1 MLGPSRRVND
11 SSNIRSIIVGS
22 AYSLRRGCKG
32 VLVPLKYERSVRS
45 IIWGYAFHADTFSNP
60 MILCFDGTTGSVSG
74 DDTQFTMFGTSPLAG
89 WAQNKGAELFEV
101 YQVDRTTGKVL
112 FTKTRIGSK
121 SLLPGLP
128 DIIGSFVG
136 DAVKMKYVPAGN

>member
-1 MLGPSRRVND
+1 MIRLTFVALLSVLLIPCVADAKECWSLSNMKGQSAV
-11 SSNIRSIIVGS
+11 SS
-22 AYSLRRGCKG
+22 
-32 VLVPLKYERSVRS
+32 E
-45 IIWGYAFHADTFSNP
+45 GYAFHADTFSNP
-60 MILCFDGTTGSVSG
+60 MILCFDGTTSSVSG

-89 WAQNKGAELFEV
+89 WAQNKGAELFEG